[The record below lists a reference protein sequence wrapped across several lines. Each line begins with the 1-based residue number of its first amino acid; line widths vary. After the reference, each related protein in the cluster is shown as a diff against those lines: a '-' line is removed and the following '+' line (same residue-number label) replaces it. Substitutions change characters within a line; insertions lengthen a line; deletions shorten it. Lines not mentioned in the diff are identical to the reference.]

1 MTENSENTEP
11 KINPI
16 RSGSKSLGFMFVF
29 MGIVIL
35 ALFYAV
41 FESFTY
47 QNLTSEEHIVDL
59 KENDDLEKRVYSA
72 LRLGELADTTAIPQL
87 LSSLRN
93 EPDKY
98 VRGRC
103 AEALGKMGTRST
115 IPALLEIVETDST
128 SLVKVYAI
136 WAIGNL
142 QAETAIEPLS
152 KYLGSEDSFV
162 RLNVIQSLGEIGSP
176 NGLEILQNYKTKNA
190 LEDSVL
196 EVSISKL
203 TNKN

>member
-1 MTENSENTEP
+1 MTENSENKEQ

-29 MGIVIL
+29 MGMVIL
-35 ALFYAV
+35 GLFYAV
-41 FESFTY
+41 FESLTY
-47 QNLTSEEHIVDL
+47 QNLTAEEHIIDL

-87 LSSLRN
+87 LSSLKN

-103 AEALGKMGTRST
+103 AEALGKMRTRST
-115 IPALLEIVETDST
+115 VPALLEIIETDST

-142 QAETAIEPLS
+142 QAESAIEPLS
-152 KYLGSEDSFV
+152 KYLNSKDSFV
-162 RLNVIQSLGEIGSP
+162 RLNVIQSLGEIGSE
-176 NGLEILQNYKTKNA
+176 NGLEILKNYETQNA

-196 EVSISKL
+196 EVSLTKL
-203 TNKN
+203 TSKN

>member
-1 MTENSENTEP
+1 MSENNEQ

-16 RSGSKSLGFMFVF
+16 RSGSKSLGFMFLF
-29 MGIVIL
+29 MGLVIL
-35 ALFYAV
+35 GLFYAV

-47 QNLTSEEHIVDL
+47 QNLSADEHIIDL
-59 KENDDLEKRVYSA
+59 KENEDLEKRVYSA

-87 LSSLRN
+87 IFSLKN

-103 AEALGKMGTRST
+103 AEALGKMKTRST
-115 IPALLEIVETDST
+115 IPALLEVLETDSA

-142 QAETAIEPLS
+142 QAESAIKPLS
-152 KYLGSEDSFV
+152 KYLDSQDTFV
-162 RLNVIQSLGEIGSP
+162 RLNVIQSLGEIGLPSS
-176 NGLEILQNYKTKNA
+176 LQILQSYESKNV

-196 EVSISKL
+196 QVSITKL